1 MNMPAFGASALRV
14 TDGIPQN
21 IGQLLM
27 QIREPGR
34 FMYYALTLITL
45 CLR

>member
-34 FMYYALTLITL
+34 FMYALTLITL